1 MLRDLKFLRRNS
13 GKHEEVENLPLQ
25 PTSSSAVQAAWDSS
39 RAPLNA
45 IQEPTQNPRPEAEVS
60 AKGRVDRTPG
70 KPKVRNADP
79 PLPLRTPEKHN
90 LGLSSKNRFGWAKNE
105 GGSVT
110 ADANDDS
117 RTDEKYFSTQISRG
131 IGVGNFATPRTT
143 RTVGRANSNYSE
155 STSTQSTPTK
165 SVNKPPS
172 VGLRG
177 KMDGNGG
184 GRWGNFAALY
194 KGIPSSIGPTTVVNT
209 VEVPHFDLKE
219 DPSFWMEHNVQ
230 VLIRVRPLNNM
241 ERSTYG
247 YNRCLKQE
255 SSQSITW
262 IGQPE
267 TRFTFDH
274 VACET
279 VDQEMLFR
287 MVGLPMVENCLSGYN
302 SCMFA
307 YGQTGSGKTYTM
319 LGEIEDLEL
328 KPSPHRGMTP
338 RIFEFLFARIQ
349 AEEESR
355 RDEKLT
361 YNCKCS
367 FLEIYNE
374 QIMDLLDPSSTNL
387 SLREDVKN
395 GVYVENLSEFEVRT
409 VTDILKLLA
418 EGSANRKVAATNMNR
433 ESSRSHCVFTCV
445 IESRWEKDS
454 TANLRFARLNLVDLA
469 GSERQKTSGAEGD
482 RLKEAANINKSLS
495 TLGHVIMV
503 LVDVANGKPRHIP
516 YRDSRLS
523 FLLQDSLGG
532 NSKTIII
539 ANISPSISSSA
550 ETLNTL
556 KFAQRAKLIQNNA
569 VVNEDSTG
577 DVIVLQNQIRLLKEE
592 LAALKRHNISRSLSF
607 GSTSIVGAGDKSD
620 GDKQEV
626 DNSLHFDPSG
636 VVRMSNKQL
645 KSLETTLAGALRRE
659 QMAELTIRQLEAEI
673 EQLNRLVRQR
683 EEDTRCTKMMLRFRE
698 DKIQRMESL
707 HIGSITAEVYLHEEN
722 KTLSEEIQ
730 LLQAKVDR
738 NPEVTRFA
746 LENIRLLD
754 QLRRFQEFY
763 EEGERELLLAEVTK
777 LRDQLLQFMD
787 GNSEQPN
794 HLSSGIQPQE
804 AMQAGK
810 EHATLQ
816 LELRNTS
823 KELEECRRNLTSC
836 LEENAKLSREIH
848 HLSCKLDS
856 LNSQDD
862 NGDGNS
868 KKDLRDECS
877 QGPQWKHTI
886 LGNERAEEIM
896 DLQLELDIFKII
908 LKEER
913 TSRGELEERIICLD
927 KDLELATEKLLSTS
941 KRCEDVTSELKEAKS
956 VIEALESQ
964 QILSLNEM
972 EDLQSSNSNYM
983 KLLSMKKIE
992 IVALK
997 KQLSSKRFRDQEP
1010 SNGAGSEDSPMQARL
1025 KKMQDS
1031 LEKAKQLNMW
1041 YQNDHAFQESN
1052 EEEMD
1057 KVRKQAEAET
1067 AEVIVCLEE
1076 ELTILQQQV
1085 LDSQVRE
1092 METKQSTAMLQTE
1105 LKDLQEKLDLVT
1117 ENNTQL
1123 IGLLEDRDRELQTLS
1138 EEWKLLTCEIEEVLA
1153 NGNESLAVASDE
1165 LGYISNSFPQKRIWI
1180 AEHFSQMIRTISE
1193 KDLMIEELSKYLED
1207 ANKKRNDLDCMLKS
1221 LRGATLAITE
1231 AHQQECSEKEREI
1244 VLLTSQL
1251 EATAHELCKLEERAK
1266 FAEDAI
1272 KNASTTATAAFV
1284 VVNRFSEVN
1293 HNYLTELE
1301 QKDIFLRESADM
1313 NMKKD
1318 IFLSEQAAT
1327 IEESK
1332 KQIDSLQKDLVHL
1345 ENACTELRKER
1356 LEEQQH
1362 LFVME
1367 QKLEQMEESHI
1378 MKARYKLDE
1387 LKTGVSMLR
1396 SCMSDYLEHDESP
1409 QGTDEQ
1415 LFYASSSNRVER
1427 PINSE
1432 TSTEKSLNLRAV
1444 KGPSGDDTS
1453 CSFLVGNTMP
1463 PYSCARDIT
1472 ISLLRKEIECALES
1486 LKQVQTEMAQLYK
1499 EKEERLLSE
1508 ERGRDRTKWLTNQL
1522 LSLEGVMRN
1531 FEEQSQLKIEALNLK
1546 MQTVGQTVK
1555 SASTDWCKTKELLE
1569 CEVGEA
1575 EIVAAQKSAEASLI
1589 LAKFEE
1595 AQDTLKEADIII
1607 NELVM
1612 ANEVMKLDIGKL
1624 EKNVGSLMNERD
1636 VLLNEVQNLQSISSQ
1651 KCEQIDSLEEHISLH
1666 MAETRDMLAGLQGI
1680 AGEFQ
1685 STFEEQFSSLAN
1697 DFNSMKFQ
1705 VSNSTKLVKSWLEDI
1720 WSEIIVRD
1728 CAVSSLHLCHI
1739 GIMLE
1744 TVTGLNAE
1752 NGLLQHGLHQKNS
1765 LLTDLREHNLKSKKE
1780 LEVFRILK
1788 GKLLADIKNSF
1799 NRISRKEEEAG
1810 DMRNKVTGFEKKIL
1824 DLQYQEELMLERSNH
1839 MGSQLAILM
1848 KELDWT
1854 NSNAINSLL
1863 EQEKLM
1869 RAEEEALH
1877 SKLELLTL
1885 DSFSKDLMLLIL
1897 QKEIEEIALQKANLN
1912 SKNVNSFAALQNL
1925 TREII
1930 ISKVDGELKE
1940 QVLLDNEIQISLL
1953 KKEVEEAESN
1963 RLDLSTKLGESNSR
1977 ILQMDGVT
1985 RALEQDLQ
1993 LLKEVDHA
2001 NSLLKAELSETKT
2014 TESRLLNQ
2022 IESLEADREKIAENL
2037 RTKETALDC
2046 SSNQMSSLDQHNQKL
2061 QGDVCSL
2068 KASLEVFQNE
2078 LDQKNQELSRMV
2090 GLSEAYELL
2099 NMEMSK
2105 LKNEKTLVLQDLAK
2119 TKSECKSSLSG
2130 IDTFSKENI
2139 RLNDQII
2146 LLETNI
2152 VSLKTDLEEKNA
2164 QLHEIQHSRSS
2175 LLEDLSLKGEEL
2187 QRYTYSLS
2195 NLENENKLLRNK
2207 LQVTEKGIELLIASG
2222 LESEICAELVNTI
2235 DISNGR
2241 LYDEIAGSA
2250 FKSMGNMLEQTHEE
2264 AEQVSKFIE
2273 QVECFEH
2280 HVKELMSENST
2291 LRTELLRKDDVLKG
2305 LLFDLSLLQESAS
2318 NTIDQK
2324 DEIEEMTADL
2334 ESLENELAGKVDELD
2349 EAIAHS
2355 QKLEAELQ
2363 EKVHAISILELDIS
2377 KECEKADSLS
2387 KENLDLK
2394 ACLQKALAE
2403 KGSAEE
2409 DLVERSKEI
2418 ESLEMELSAMGNA
2431 IDQMNDSME
2440 YLKSNLDELNFERD
2454 QFQAEVLTL
2463 QEKLEKAWATA
2474 HKNEAV
2480 AIEAKRRAEERETY
2494 ALDKEEEVK
2503 LLERSVEELEHTINV
2518 LENKV
2523 DIVKGEA
2530 ERQRLL
2536 REDLEL
2542 ELHSIKSQM
2551 QNVQNADADIKRHL
2565 DEKKADLEK
2574 SLKQVQML
2582 EREIAEKDAE
2592 NVQLKAHITEL
2603 NLHAEAQ
2610 ASEYKQK
2617 FKALEA
2623 MADQVKPEG
2632 SFTQNANQLSYKSEK
2647 NTPRPRGSGS
2657 PFKCIGLGLAQQ
2669 VKSENVEELTAAKLQ
2684 IAELESL
2691 VVSKQKEIFSLNA
2704 KLAGAESM
2712 THDVIR
2718 DLLGVKLDMTSY
2730 ASLWHN
2736 QQVEKVNE
2744 KPLLQKSESQ
2754 SEDQEVM
2761 KLKKELDEFVDE
2773 RKGWLE
2779 EIDRRQAELVA
2790 AQIALEKHRQQEQLL
2805 STEKEVLKTEN
2816 VKCKKK
2822 ITELQDEILK
2832 LSGQQN
2838 LQQRIHH
2845 HAKIKEE
2852 NNMLKTQNEE
2862 LATKLRRAEVI
2873 LSRVKEELARHRAS
2887 AGKAP
2892 YINFDEEQR
2901 WNDKFK
2907 EAEEEKLQLAQKL
2920 LGLCTRIL
2928 KVAGFRKPHS
2938 EICPSV
2944 AEEAL
2949 EQLKDR
2955 ITSMESELHDLK
2967 IKNRIDNE
2975 RARLSELVPL
2985 QEEHSPRNRRPDETY
3000 RSSRR
3005 ASRTPFLSTLDR

>member
-13 GKHEEVENLPLQ
+13 GKHEEVENVPSQ
-25 PTSSSAVQAAWDSS
+25 PNSSSAIQPWDPS

-45 IQEPTQNPRPEAEVS
+45 IQEPPPNPRPEAEVS
-60 AKGRVDRTPG
+60 TKSRVDRTPS

-79 PLPLRTPEKHN
+79 SLPFRTPEKHN
-90 LGLSSKNRFGWAKNE
+90 LAVSSKNRFGWAKNE
-105 GGSVT
+105 SGPVT
-110 ADANDDS
+110 ADTNDDS
-117 RTDEKYFSTQISRG
+117 RGDEKNFSTQFSRG
-131 IGVGNFATPRTT
+131 IGVGNFATPRMT

-155 STSTQSTPTK
+155 SASTQSTPTK

-172 VGLRG
+172 VGFRSKL
-177 KMDGNGG
+177 DSNGG

-194 KGIPSSIGPTTVVNT
+194 KGIPSSIGPATVVNT

-262 IGQPE
+262 VGQPE

-328 KPSPHRGMTP
+328 KPSTHRGMTP

-355 RDEKLT
+355 RDEQLT

-374 QIMDLLDPSSTNL
+374 QITDLLDPSSTNL
-387 SLREDVKN
+387 LLREDVKK
-395 GVYVENLSEFEVRT
+395 GVHVENLSEFEVQT
-409 VTDILKLLA
+409 VTDILKLLT
-418 EGSANRKVAATNMNR
+418 EGSSNRKVAATNMNR
-433 ESSRSHCVFTCV
+433 ESSRSHSVFTCV

-454 TANLRFARLNLVDLA
+454 ATNLRFARLNLVDLA

-503 LVDVANGKPRHIP
+503 LVDVANGKPRHVP
-516 YRDSRLS
+516 YRDSRLT

-577 DVIVLQNQIRLLKEE
+577 DVIALQNQIRLLKEE
-592 LAALKRHNISRSLSF
+592 LSALKCHNISRSLSF
-607 GSTSIVGAGDKSD
+607 GTTSIGGAGDKTD
-620 GDKQEV
+620 GV
-626 DNSLHFDPSG
+626 DDYLHFDPSG

-659 QMAELTIRQLEAEI
+659 QMAEITIRKLEAEI

-698 DKIQRMESL
+698 DKIQRLESL
-707 HIGSITAEVYLHEEN
+707 RVGSITAEVYLHEEN

-730 LLQAKVDR
+730 LLQAKVGR

-763 EEGERELLLAEVTK
+763 EEGERELLLAEVSK

-794 HLSSGIQPQE
+794 HFSSGIQSQE

-810 EHATLQ
+810 ENATLQ

-823 KELEECRRNLTSC
+823 EELEDCRRNLTSC
-836 LEENAKLSREIH
+836 LEENAKLSREMH
-848 HLSCKLDS
+848 HLSCRLDD
-856 LNSQDD
+856 LNSQDN

-868 KKDLRDECS
+868 KKGLGDKHS
-877 QGPQWKHTI
+877 QEPQGKHTI
-886 LGNERAEEIM
+886 LGNKHAEEIM
-896 DLQLELDIFKII
+896 DLQLELDILKII
-908 LKEER
+908 IKEER
-913 TSRGELEERIICLD
+913 TSQGELEERIICLNE
-927 KDLELATEKLLSTS
+927 DLELATEKLLSTT

-964 QILSLNEM
+964 QILSLNEI
-972 EDLQSSNSNYM
+972 EDLQSSNRNSM
-983 KLLSMKKIE
+983 KLLSLKEIE

-997 KQLSSKRFRDQEP
+997 KQLSSKRFRDQE
-1010 SNGAGSEDSPMQARL
+1010 SSKGAESEDSPMQARL
-1025 KKMQDS
+1025 KKMHDS

-1041 YQNDHAFQESN
+1041 YQNNHAFQVSN

-1057 KVRKQAEAET
+1057 KVCKQAEAET
-1067 AEVIVCLEE
+1067 AEVIVCMQE

-1092 METKQSTAMLQTE
+1092 METKQNTVMLQTE
-1105 LKDLQEKLDLVT
+1105 LKDLQEKLYLVT
-1117 ENNTQL
+1117 ENNKQL
-1123 IGLLEDRDRELQTLS
+1123 IGLLENRDRELQTLS

-1153 NGNESLAVASDE
+1153 DGNESLAVASDE
-1165 LGYISNSFPQKRIWI
+1165 LGHISNSFPQKRIWI
-1180 AEHFSQMIRTISE
+1180 AEHFSQMIRTVSE
-1193 KDLMIEELSKYLED
+1193 KDLMIEELSRYLED

-1221 LRGATLAITE
+1221 LRGAALAITE
-1231 AHQQECSEKEREI
+1231 AHQQECTEKEREI
-1244 VLLTSQL
+1244 VLLISQL
-1251 EATAHELCKLEERAK
+1251 EATAHKQSKLMERVK
-1266 FAEDAI
+1266 FAENNI

-1284 VVNRFSEVN
+1284 VVNRLSEVN
-1293 HNYLTELE
+1293 HNNITKLE
-1301 QKDIFLRESADM
+1301 QKDILLRESADM

-1327 IEESK
+1327 LEESK
-1332 KQIDSLQKDLVHL
+1332 KEIDSLRKDLAHV
-1345 ENACTELRKER
+1345 ENACTVLRKER

-1367 QKLEQMEESHI
+1367 RKLERREESDI
-1378 MKARYKLDE
+1378 MKARDKLDE

-1415 LFYASSSNRVER
+1415 LLYASSSKKVDRL
-1427 PINSE
+1427 INSE
-1432 TSTEKSLNLRAV
+1432 TSTEKSLNLRAIE
-1444 KGPSGDDTS
+1444 GPSGDDTS
-1453 CSFLVGNTMP
+1453 CSFLVGNTVP
-1463 PYSCARDIT
+1463 PYSYDRDIT

-1486 LKQVQTEMAQLYK
+1486 LKQVQTEMAQLYR

-1508 ERGRDRTKWLTNQL
+1508 ERGRDRAKWLTNQL

-1546 MQTVGQTVK
+1546 MHTVGQTVK
-1555 SASTDWCKTKELLE
+1555 NASRDWCKTKELLE
-1569 CEVGEA
+1569 CEVGDA
-1575 EIVAAQKSAEASLI
+1575 EIVAAEKSAEASLI

-1595 AQDTLKEADIII
+1595 AQDTLKEADTII
-1607 NELVM
+1607 NKLVM
-1612 ANEVMKLDIGKL
+1612 ANEAMKLDISKL
-1624 EKNVGSLMNERD
+1624 EKNLGSLMEERD
-1636 VLLNEVQNLQSISSQ
+1636 MLLNEVQSLQSISSQ
-1651 KCEQIDSLEEHISLH
+1651 KHQQIDSLEEHISLH
-1666 MAETRDMLAGLQGI
+1666 MAETRDLLAGLHEI

-1685 STFEEQFSSLAN
+1685 STFEEQFSLLAT

-1705 VSNSTKLVKSWLEDI
+1705 VSNSTKLVKSWLEEI

-1752 NGLLQHGLHQKNS
+1752 NGLLQHGLHKKNS
-1765 LLTDLREHNLKSKKE
+1765 LLTDLREHNLRSKKE

-1799 NRISRKEEEAG
+1799 DRILRKEEEAG
-1810 DMRNKVTGFEKKIL
+1810 DMSNKLTGFEKKLL

-1839 MGSQLAILM
+1839 MGSQLAILT

-1854 NSNAINSLL
+1854 SSNAINSLL
-1863 EQEKLM
+1863 DQVKLM
-1869 RAEEEALH
+1869 RAEEEASH
-1877 SKLELLTL
+1877 SELELLRL
-1885 DSFSKDLMLLIL
+1885 DLCSKDFELLIL
-1897 QKEIEEIALQKANLN
+1897 RKEIEEMALQKANLN
-1912 SKNVNSFAALQNL
+1912 SKNINCSAALHNL

-1930 ISKVDGELKE
+1930 ISKVEGELKK
-1940 QVLLDNEIQISLL
+1940 QVLLDNEIQMSLL
-1953 KKEVEEAESN
+1953 KKEIGEADSK
-1963 RLDLSTKLGESNSR
+1963 RLDMSTKLSESNSR
-1977 ILQMDGVT
+1977 ILQRDGVI

-2001 NSLLKAELSETKT
+2001 NGMLQAELSESKT
-2014 TESRLLNQ
+2014 TEMRLLSQ
-2022 IESLEADREKIAENL
+2022 IESLEADQEKIAVNL

-2046 SSNQMSSLDQHNQKL
+2046 SSNQMSSLHQQNQKL
-2061 QGDVCSL
+2061 KGDVCSL
-2068 KASLEVFQNE
+2068 KSSLEVFQSE

-2090 GLSEAYELL
+2090 GLRKAHEVL

-2105 LKNEKTLVLQDLAK
+2105 LKNEKKLVLQDLAEK
-2119 TKSECKSSLSG
+2119 KSECESSLSS
-2130 IDTFSKENI
+2130 IDTFNKENI

-2146 LLETNI
+2146 LLETSI
-2152 VSLKTDLEEKNA
+2152 VSLKTDLDEKDA
-2164 QLHEIQHSRSS
+2164 QLHEIEHSRSL
-2175 LLEDLSLKGEEL
+2175 LLEDLSRKGEKL
-2187 QRYTYSLS
+2187 QLYTHSLS
-2195 NLENENKLLRNK
+2195 NLENENKLLRK
-2207 LQVTEKGIELLIASG
+2207 TLQVTEKGIELLIASG
-2222 LESEICAELVNTI
+2222 LESKICIELVNTI

-2241 LYDEIAGSA
+2241 LYDVIASGA
-2250 FKSMGNMLEQTHEE
+2250 FRSMGNMLEQIHED
-2264 AEQVSKFIE
+2264 AEQISMFIE
-2273 QVECFEH
+2273 QVECFDQ
-2280 HVKELMSENST
+2280 HVKELMADNLT

-2324 DEIEEMTADL
+2324 DEIEEMAANL
-2334 ESLENELAGKVDELD
+2334 ESLENELAGKTDELD
-2349 EAIAHS
+2349 EAIARS

-2363 EKVHAISILELDIS
+2363 EKVHTISVLELDIT
-2377 KECEKADSLS
+2377 KEYEKLDSLS
-2387 KENLDLK
+2387 KENMDLK
-2394 ACLQKALAE
+2394 ACLQRALAE

-2440 YLKSNLDELNFERD
+2440 YLKSNLDELTLERD

-2474 HKNEAV
+2474 HNNEAV
-2480 AIEAKRRAEERETY
+2480 AIEAQRRAEERETY

-2518 LENKV
+2518 LEDKV

-2536 REDLEL
+2536 REELEL

-2592 NVQLKAHITEL
+2592 TVQLKAHITEI

-2632 SFTQNANQLSYKSEK
+2632 SFTQNTNQLSYKSEK
-2647 NTPRPRGSGS
+2647 NTSKPRGSGS

-2669 VKSENVEELTAAKLQ
+2669 VKSENVEELTAVRLQ

-2691 VVSKQKEIFSLNA
+2691 VISKQKEIFSLNA
-2704 KLAGAESM
+2704 KLAAAESM

-2718 DLLGVKLDMTSY
+2718 DLLGVKLDMNSY
-2730 ASLWHN
+2730 VSLLDN
-2736 QQVEKVNE
+2736 QQVEKVIE
-2744 KPLLQKSESQ
+2744 KPHLQKSESQ
-2754 SEDQEVM
+2754 SEVM
-2761 KLKKELDEFVDE
+2761 KLKKQLNEFVDE

-2779 EIDRRQAELVA
+2779 EIERRQAELVA
-2790 AQIALEKHRQQEQLL
+2790 AQITLEKHHQQEQLL
-2805 STEKEVLKTEN
+2805 STENELLKIEN

-2822 ITELQDEILK
+2822 MTELQDEISK

-2852 NNMLKTQNEE
+2852 NNILKIQVEE

-2873 LSRVKEELARHRAS
+2873 LSRFKEEQAHRRAS
-2887 AGKAP
+2887 VGKSP
-2892 YINFDEEQR
+2892 YLNFDEEQR
-2901 WNDKFK
+2901 WSDKVK

-2928 KVAGFRKPHS
+2928 TVAGFSKPRS
-2938 EICPSV
+2938 EICPSI

-2967 IKNRIDNE
+2967 NKDRIDNE
-2975 RARLSELVPL
+2975 RARLSELMPQ
-2985 QEEHSPRNRRPDETY
+2985 QEQHSPINRRPDETY
-3000 RSSRR
+3000 RTSRR
-3005 ASRTPFLSTLDR
+3005 VSRTPFLSTLDR